1 MLNFLHSTPHRTKSM
16 LFSLFPAL
24 QASLLSVTKYWKLV
38 KPLSVQ
44 FFNLTLTDWF
54 LPPVLKTSLKMT

>member
-54 LPPVLKTSLKMT
+54 LPP

>member
-1 MLNFLHSTPHRTKSM
+1 MLNVLHRTPHRPESM
-16 LFSLFPAL
+16 LFSPFPAL

-44 FFNLTLTDWF
+44 FFNLTFTDWF
-54 LPPVLKTSLKMT
+54 LLPVPKNSLKMT